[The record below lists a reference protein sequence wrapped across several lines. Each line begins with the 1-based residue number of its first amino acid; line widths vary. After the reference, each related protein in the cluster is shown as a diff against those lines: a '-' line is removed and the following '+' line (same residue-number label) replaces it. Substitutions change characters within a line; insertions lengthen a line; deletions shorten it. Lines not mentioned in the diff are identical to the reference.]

1 MESPFE
7 IQIICSTPGDVS
19 RAQRSGAT
27 RIELAGCY
35 TAGGVTPS
43 PGTIRSCLAATDL
56 PVVVTLRP
64 REGHLVYS
72 ASEKEI
78 ILQDAEW
85 CLQQGAQQVLI
96 GGLNA
101 HLEFDFCLLYTS
113 DAADE

>member
-56 PVVVTLRP
+56 PVVVALRP

-72 ASEKEI
+72 ASEKDI

-85 CLQQGAQQVLI
+85 CLEQGAHQEQ
-96 GGLNA
+96 GEREQGTGL
-101 HLEFDFCLLYTS
+101 
-113 DAADE
+113 ADHWSVSGFRVSR